1 MNELHPDLDH
11 KARKAILHR
20 AAGKRYR
27 DRQRLARG
35 CVALSTLLDE
45 DLLKIRIEAMRRA
58 KRLWFLAHY
67 QFELPDEIAKG
78 LRLPG
83 DESCRGTS

>member
-1 MNELHPDLDH
+1 MNDLNPDLDR

-35 CVALSTLLDE
+35 CVALSSLLDE
-45 DLLKIRIEAMRRA
+45 NLLNIRIEAMRRA
-58 KRLWFLAHY
+58 KRLWFLANY
-67 QFELPDEIAKG
+67 QFELPDNIAKQ

-83 DESCRGTS
+83 DE